1 MAVAAANRE
10 AGSCCRPGLSSP
22 MAAGVEL
29 PPWPLL
35 CQPLHGEGKKRSRRC
50 KLALA
55 GLRRGMRTEEEAHE
69 AHHHEGRG

>member
-10 AGSCCRPGLSSP
+10 AGSCCRP
-22 MAAGVEL
+22 AGVEL
-29 PPWPLL
+29 NPWPLL
-35 CQPLHGEGKKRSRRC
+35 CQPLHGEGKNRSRRC

-69 AHHHEGRG
+69 THHHEGRG